1 MPLRF
6 YVVQVLFAVR
16 VHVELFGLLLRGDQ
30 QRAGLTIVLPV
41 HFLQRVSHGV
51 EEEQIHCLV
60 VRHRT
65 TLENYITFCYIAQY
79 NILFYVYFFTESKHE
94 FWME

>member
-30 QRAGLTIVLPV
+30 QRAGLTIEPP
-41 HFLQRVSHGV
+41 
-51 EEEQIHCLV
+51 
-60 VRHRT
+60 
-65 TLENYITFCYIAQY
+65 LENYITFCYIAQY